1 VGAARVVDFWKIP
14 PKNAL
19 ALCKQKILRFWGLTA
34 QRGWYRL
41 VLGRFHDKV
50 LSPGDLTAAAREPDS
65 ASHKHHTLFF
75 PDTGRGTANT
85 AGFGWRGG
93 RGV

>member
-34 QRGWYRL
+34 QRG
-41 VLGRFHDKV
+41 
-50 LSPGDLTAAAREPDS
+50 
-65 ASHKHHTLFF
+65 
-75 PDTGRGTANT
+75 
-85 AGFGWRGG
+85 
-93 RGV
+93 